1 MKENDHYCFLNGNII
16 LQSQA
21 TVSIFDIGML
31 RGYGVYEAMTYVHGN
46 LFMFQDHMVRFRK
59 SAQLLEIHISYTDA
73 EIEKIIMSL
82 VEKNGYTSSDRVN
95 IKFIL
100 TGGNAVGGIDFDR
113 SKSTFYIFMEKW
125 KLLPQSLYTD
135 GASVVLHEHLRDYPQ
150 YKTTNYITAV
160 SLQQKIQSVGALEA
174 LYTYKGNVLE
184 CATSNFFIVS
194 LGKLVT
200 ARENVL
206 HGITR
211 NVTVDLAQKQGI
223 EVLERDITL
232 EEVLEA
238 DECFL
243 TSSFK
248 DIVPVVC
255 VGGQN
260 ISSGK
265 VGEITRKMITIFEQ
279 NLGSV

>member
-1 MKENDHYCFLNGNII
+1 VKENDHYCFLNGSII
-16 LQSQA
+16 LQSEA

-31 RGYGVYEAMTYVHGN
+31 RGYGVYEAMTYIHGN
-46 LFMFQDHMVRFRK
+46 LFMFQDHMARFRI
-59 SAQLLEIHISYTDA
+59 SARFLKIHISYTDA

-82 VEKNGYTSSDRVN
+82 VEKNGYTYSDRLN

-100 TGGNAVGGIDFDR
+100 TGGQAVGGIDFDR
-113 SKSTFYIFMEKW
+113 SKSSFYIFMEKW
-125 KLLPQSLYTD
+125 KSLPQSLYTD
-135 GASVVLHEHLRDYPQ
+135 GASVLLHEHLRDYPQ

-160 SLQQKIQSVGALEA
+160 SLQQKMKLAGALEA

-184 CATSNFFIVS
+184 CATSNFFVVS
-194 LGKLVT
+194 AGNLLT
-200 ARENVL
+200 PRENVL

-232 EEVLEA
+232 EEVLNA

-248 DIVPVVC
+248 DIVPVVS
-255 VGGQN
+255 VGGKS

-265 VGEITRKMITIFEQ
+265 VGEITRKMMTIFEQ
-279 NLGSV
+279 NLGAV